1 MGTHCFKNPERLL
14 LFWTVKE
21 EINAKGYISSCSHVI
36 SMKIRLKRERVQIS
50 ENDTNIKFIYQT
62 SFLGIMT
69 SFFEIQIM
77 IMNLLFWYKEE
88 PVSLTLLN
96 TLGSNFFSDL
106 LA

>member
-1 MGTHCFKNPERLL
+1 M
-14 LFWTVKE
+14 FWTVKE
-21 EINAKGYISSCSHVI
+21 EINAKGAFLAKFPYVI
-36 SMKIRLKRERVQIS
+36 SMKIRLKGERVQIS

-88 PVSLTLLN
+88 PVSLTPLN
-96 TLGSNFFSDL
+96 TLGSYFFSDL
-106 LA
+106 LALDY